1 MYKETLQQ
9 IVRGSRSRTHVQ
21 TQPTTSAFVNENLP
35 LPDSEPWEM
44 KENPLPLEAGP
55 MSRTTPRAE
64 TRMPMS
70 ELPPSEEPV
79 PMQDAPPPHV
89 DMTPVRRGTRTRKPP
104 AYLADYQ

>member
-21 TQPTTSAFVNENLP
+21 CNRRHLLLVYEDLP

-44 KENPLPLEAGP
+44 RENPLPLEAGP
-55 MSRTTPRAE
+55 MSRTTTHAE
-64 TRMPMS
+64 TRMPML
-70 ELPPSEEPV
+70 ELPPSEK
-79 PMQDAPPPHV
+79 PMPIQDTPPPRV
-89 DMTPVRRGTRTRKPP
+89 DSTPMRRGTRTRKPP